1 MIDPTTVPPMGDEQD
16 THQDSS
22 GCTPPTVVRDGSR
35 AWVDAP
41 LDSPYAMR
49 LRRFGAHWDFDS
61 ARWWVGIAKAAT
73 LEHLLTL
80 PPGAPVDEPEPACG
94 QQRSAAALLVDI
106 ACEDYTLSVTDT
118 GEPYG
123 IHRDTAHLALL
134 LRGGRTGLRA
144 ALAHRYWDAYQ
155 LPAPQQALAD
165 ACLVL
170 EGMAAQEDPQP
181 VHLRI
186 AEDTRGLQYGLG
198 QVHIDMG
205 DTEGHVITIRDGR
218 WDIDKTAPVLFRRT
232 KLTGEMPKPNA
243 DGNYSQLW
251 KFVPVHEDDRPLVL
265 AWLVQALIQAD
276 VPHPVLELLAEHGAI
291 KSTSARCLAQL
302 IDPSPA
308 PLRKAPRDAEG
319 WVTAANASWVV
330 ALDNISGEIPL
341 WLSDCLC
348 RAVTGDGDVRRAL
361 YTDQD
366 VSVIAFRRAVIING
380 IDIQVTQG
388 DLADRLLRI
397 ALPRINDGRRAEKI
411 IAAEWVK
418 EWPNVLG
425 GLLTLAAAVHHR
437 LPSITVA
444 NLPRMADYAEVLAA
458 VDQICGSNGLQRYR
472 EQVKRVSAD
481 TLDNA
486 FIGALINRRYS
497 CKDKASKEILADLT
511 PTDEKWKPPKY
522 WPDNARAVTGQLTRH
537 APALRAQGW
546 MIDNDDAANKDSVIR
561 WTILP
566 PTDPEKA
573 GKSSPPSPPNP
584 PEADNGW
591 SDGLWDGG
599 EDGGEDDWED
609 EDDNPPNPPDPP
621 NDTPLTSQDGLAG
634 MAGMEYTP
642 SQVFCKNCRD
652 EIPEH
657 MPLART
663 SGYCSKGRCIAANR
677 QRTSR

>member
-41 LDSPYAMR
+41 LDSPYACGCGASALTGTR
-49 LRRFGAHWDFDS
+49 QRPLVGRNSQSGHPRAPADIAARRPRRRTRAGV
-61 ARWWVGIAKAAT
+61 R
-73 LEHLLTL
+73 
-80 PPGAPVDEPEPACG
+80 
-94 QQRSAAALLVDI
+94 AAAVSGRPTRRYRVRGLH
-106 ACEDYTLSVTDT
+106 AQRHRHRRTL
-118 GEPYG
+118 
-123 IHRDTAHLALL
+123 RDTPRHRASGAAVA
-134 LRGGRTGLRA
+134 RRQDRAARRTGPPILGR
-144 ALAHRYWDAYQ
+144 LQ

-218 WDIDKTAPVLFRRT
+218 WDIDKTTPVLFRRT